1 MATLGKGITLGA
13 TELVTNTKLHNLID
27 LGTVSGITDADL
39 SGSANI
45 GNDKLAALTSA
56 TKVSGSSLYNLTSTP
71 NGIPAQAL
79 SNMAS
84 LSTTAGFIPRTAFV
98 TSLGSGGTIRWNGS
112 NAWYASQT

>member
-45 GNDKLAALTSA
+45 GNDKLAQITTAA
-56 TKVSGSSLYNLTSTP
+56 KVSGSALTNLASISG
-71 NGIPAQAL
+71 GIPGTIINTL
-79 SNMAS
+79 GSLAS
-84 LSTTAGFIPRTAFV
+84 TSGIIPRHCFV
-98 TSLGSGGTIRWNGS
+98 TSLASGALVRFNGS
-112 NAWYASQT
+112 TGWYASMT